1 MLSSVQFLAIFLV
14 MKQKIKTWLQTTFS
28 VLFVLLLTSCWLL
41 LKTPAVLAQDHTVN
55 YTYAE
60 LQYHDF
66 SHKDLHGA
74 SFAGANMQ
82 EANFQ
87 GADLSTT
94 IITKGS
100 FYRANLSGANL
111 TETFADRVIF
121 AEANLKDA
129 IFTDAI
135 LTSSRF
141 LNAEITGAD
150 FSGAILDTYEA
161 KLMCDRA
168 DGVNPVTGVSTR
180 DSLGCR

>member
-1 MLSSVQFLAIFLV
+1 M
-14 MKQKIKTWLQTTFS
+14 MQKVKTWLHSICGAVF
-28 VLFVLLLTSCWLL
+28 LLWLTLGWFLVN
-41 LKTPAVLAQDHTVN
+41 TPGVLAQENTVN
-55 YTYAE
+55 YTFADLRY
-60 LQYHDF
+60 QNF
-66 SHKDLHGA
+66 SNKDLHGT

-87 GADLSTT
+87 GANLSAT

-100 FYRANLSGANL
+100 FFKADLSGANL
-111 TETFADRVIF
+111 SGTFADRVIF

-129 IFTDAI
+129 NFTDAI

-141 LNAEITGAD
+141 FNAVITGAD

-168 DGVNPVTGVSTR
+168 DGINPVTGVSTR

>member
-1 MLSSVQFLAIFLV
+1 MHVS
-14 MKQKIKTWLQTTFS
+14 MKQKVKTWLQS
-28 VLFVLLLTSCWLL
+28 ILSVLLLLVPTLCWLL
-41 LKTPAVLAQDHTVN
+41 VNTPDVLAQDNTIN
-55 YTYAE
+55 YTFAD
-60 LQYHDF
+60 LQYQDF
-66 SHKDLHGA
+66 SNKDLHGT

-87 GADLSTT
+87 GADLSRT

-100 FYRANLSGANL
+100 FLRANLSGANL

-141 LNAEITGAD
+141 VNSIITGAD
-150 FSGAILDTYEA
+150 FSGAILDTYEV